1 MIITCW
7 YIPGELAIT
16 AVGRMINHS
25 KKHPNIVPQ
34 IVSINEIPHIGFFA
48 RTDISSGAELLYD
61 YGDRSSSAIQAHPWL
76 SNYNHYV

>member
-1 MIITCW
+1 MLSFKPFSIDATKDDTTI
-7 YIPGELAIT
+7 GH
-16 AVGRMINHS
+16 MINHS

-34 IVSINEIPHIGFFA
+34 IMSINEIPHIGFFA

-76 SNYNHYV
+76 RK